1 MKKYSRRQ
9 TRLNTLKKWSS
20 LIDALNKEYRQ
31 SKIINQIHPTKLK
44 QYEQLFH
51 RY

>member
-1 MKKYSRRQ
+1 MRNYLRREK
-9 TRLNTLKKWSS
+9 RLNTLKKWSS

-31 SKIINQIHPTKLK
+31 SKIIKQIHPTKLK